1 MRLDAA
7 ERPSRSVEG
16 LRHVTGTS
24 AAGGQKWAADV
35 ATVVDPR
42 IAIAISEIQDQ
53 FGITV
58 EVKPKTL
65 LKFGRSQQVSSTT
78 RTTIMELPA
87 GTLNETYV
95 DDNLITTISS
105 SSTADT
111 QEIEVEGHT
120 IDEDGNFTFVVQQV
134 TLNGQNQ
141 VSLAT
146 PLARVSRAFNNNNVD
161 LAGDVYV
168 YEDDTT
174 SAGVPD
180 TDSLVHLLIR
190 GSENRNQS
198 FKASTTISNVD
209 FYIVTQFAVSLE
221 AKQASF
227 VDGELEVRLKG
238 GVFRERLNLAAS
250 SSGGIAQVDL
260 NPALIIPN
268 NSDVRIRG
276 LADSNGR
283 TVSGYIN
290 GYLAIN
296 QNVI

>member
-1 MRLDAA
+1 M
-7 ERPSRSVEG
+7 SWEG
-16 LRHVTGTS
+16 HLSGFIVGLALALIYKTKH
-24 AAGGQKWAADV
+24 
-35 ATVVDPR
+35 
-42 IAIAISEIQDQ
+42 I
-53 FGITV
+53 
-58 EVKPKTL
+58 VKPKYEWE
-65 LKFGRSQQVSSTT
+65 KKDYDSK
-78 RTTIMELPA
+78 
-87 GTLNETYV
+87 
-95 DDNLITTISS
+95 DDEFMQLF
-105 SSTADT
+105 
-111 QEIEVEGHT
+111 
-120 IDEDGNFTFVVQQV
+120 DEDGNFTFVVQQV